1 MTETSVSQTQATL
14 DHHLQCFGTC
24 NLEGILED
32 YTDDSVLLTPD
43 GAMRGR
49 EALRAFFTAAFAEFS
64 KPGTTFSLKA
74 SHVEGD
80 CAFVVWDAE
89 TVDTKFEGAQDTF
102 VVRKGVITVQTYAGK
117 VTPKNR

>member
-1 MTETSVSQTQATL
+1 VSRTQATL

-32 YTDDSVLLTPD
+32 YTDDSVILTAD

-49 EALRAFFTAAFAEFS
+49 DAIRTFFTAAFAEFS
-64 KPGTTFSLKA
+64 QPGTTFAMKA
-74 SHVEGD
+74 AHVHGD

-89 TVDTKFEGAQDTF
+89 TINNRFEDASDTL
-102 VVRKGVITVQTYAGK
+102 VVRDGVIVVQTYAGK
-117 VTPKNR
+117 VTPKKR